1 MIGKKI
7 LIPLLIV
14 LLLIPTLRNIALL
27 ETESVSLTRHVD
39 ILSKSHSYPII
50 NIEPEGKNI
59 VISNKYFGKQV
70 QIDNLTLNISLENTT
85 FFPGIIRNLTITI
98 ENNSTSEEGPF
109 GLYVRTPYFLIA
121 SEYMVLSNSTGN
133 YTVPFEYVTVNPIG
147 NVSPGDTLTVY
158 LPLEGIY
165 GVEEKGVLSVVIYRG
180 DESLS
185 SADIEIT
192 MIPMFSIDAYLEEKV
207 LNISAKNYTTIHV
220 TIKNIFPKA
229 EDICYIRNISINIS
243 SVPPSEIEPEHVVVL
258 EINNTAPPT
267 NLTFRIEVD
276 QVGAYEIL
284 IYARAASAYLVNADK
299 YIEFPGEL
307 AVRKILITTTQK
319 LIIFDEGHE
328 QYYRFASGYMQGV
341 IGIASEFGP
350 VLINHGEFKAEIL
363 NSEITALI
371 IIPNP
376 QPPSEGQDIF
386 TDDEVSLLQ
395 SFLESGGS
403 IILMGN
409 WYQYFWPSAKQNGYD
424 AITGKYGVYW
434 IDGDVYDNTSNF
446 GRIYDVRITNFANN
460 TIARLMTSGV
470 GYVRFSGTALN
481 LTESKASIPI
491 EIYPILLGDN
501 DTFVTLGAAT
511 EPHVVNGT
519 DVIMAVAAIINGS
532 GRLFACGSSYMFSDY
547 YYFGDNTVFIENLF
561 YWLFSAKKLDLVIST
576 KPYVYVGETHK
587 VTVKITNRGVIAI
600 SDIVL
605 VIAPQE
611 DLTYLN
617 QTTTFVKDLLEPGES
632 WTICLAFKANKPG
645 DFYVRF
651 ILSASDYPEEISRTV
666 FLRFKA
672 GGIPLTYVALGVIVV
687 IVVAGVLIFRWKRRA
702 TK

>member
-1 MIGKKI
+1 MISRKI

-14 LLLIPTLRNIALL
+14 LLLVPTLRNMALQ
-27 ETESVSLTRHVD
+27 ETESVYFTRHVD
-39 ILSKSHSYPII
+39 TLSKPHSYPII
-50 NIEPEGKNI
+50 NIEPEEENI
-59 VISNKYFGKQV
+59 VISNKYFGKRV

-98 ENNSTSEEGPF
+98 ENNGTSEEGPF
-109 GLYVRTPYFLIA
+109 SLYVRTPYFLVA
-121 SEYMVLSNSTGN
+121 SEYMILTNSTGN
-133 YTVPFEYVTVNPIG
+133 YTAPFEYVTVNPIG

-165 GVEEKGVLSVVIYRG
+165 GVEETDILSVVIYRG

-220 TIKNIFPKA
+220 AIRNIFPIA
-229 EDICYIRNISINIS
+229 EDISYIRNISINIS
-243 SVPPSEIEPEHVVVL
+243 SVPPSEIEPEHAVVL

-299 YIEFPGEL
+299 DIEFPGEL

-341 IGIASEFGP
+341 IGIASKFGP

-363 NSEITALI
+363 NSEITALV

-395 SFLESGGS
+395 SFLESGGA

-446 GRIYDVRITNFANN
+446 GRIYDIRVTNFANN

-481 LTESKASIPI
+481 LTEPKASIPI

-576 KPYVYVGETHK
+576 KPYVYVGGTHK

-605 VIAPQE
+605 VVAPQE
-611 DLTYLN
+611 GLTYLN

-672 GGIPLTYVALGVIVV
+672 GGIPLTYVTLGVIVV
-687 IVVAGVLIFRWKRRA
+687 IVVAVALIFRWKKRA